1 MPTLAFPCTATPLS
15 SASFNAAIASLGV
28 DAATAWAILT
38 VESGKA
44 GYLPDRRPQILFERA
59 IFHRRTNGAYD
70 VTHPGISAPTWGGY
84 SGGAAEYTRLAEA
97 YALSPDDALQSASWG
112 LGQIMGFN
120 FSSAGYDNASDMVQA
135 ACASEA
141 AQLQQFVSFLQHT
154 GVVEPLQSQDWTTV
168 AAKYNGSG
176 QVGAYAGKLQ
186 QSYAALQVPNALP
199 DLGVRA
205 AQLILRFLSA
215 SGATPA
221 WNPRNIDGLWG
232 PNTQGALNAYQNAQ
246 GVAAAGAVD
255 DDVLTYLVAQ
265 LPAAV
270 NLDLS

>member
-168 AAKYNGSG
+168 AAKYNGPG
-176 QVGAYAGKLQ
+176 QVAVYAQKLQ
-186 QSYAALQVPNALP
+186 QNHEALQAPNALP
-199 DLGVRA
+199 DLDVRA
-205 AQLILRFLSA
+205 AQLYLRFLSA

-246 GVAAAGAVD
+246 GVAATQTVD
-255 DDVLTYLVAQ
+255 DTVLAYLVAQ
-265 LPAAV
+265 IPAAV